1 MELELITCHFLVRD
15 ITSCN
20 LGRKME
26 MLPHFLSFM
35 AIFIAVSLHMAF
47 VNENFVHLFL
57 PYLT

>member
-1 MELELITCHFLVRD
+1 
-15 ITSCN
+15 
-20 LGRKME
+20 ME

>member
-1 MELELITCHFLVRD
+1 
-15 ITSCN
+15 
-20 LGRKME
+20 ME
-26 MLPHFLSFM
+26 MLPHFSSFM